1 MRISNNLPAIIVIP
15 LLALSISSCGRD
27 KFTEPLVLG
36 GVTIPAEVLNKGRD
50 NYTVYCRACHG
61 INGDGNGP
69 AAKGLRPAPRD
80 FRLGLIKYASVSADY
95 LPPDTDFLR
104 IVKNGL
110 HGTAMLEWDISDE
123 RLYTI
128 VQYIKTFSD
137 RWQDEYEE
145 VGEPIVPSKDPF
157 VGREKEGI
165 ELGKMVYHGIASC
178 WSCHPAYADKTYIY
192 NANKELAGKEVTEFR
207 PNLYEPELKDSD
219 YGFKILPPDFIYH
232 EIRAGTTMNDLFRTI
247 AAGITGTAMPTWYGS
262 ILDEQ
267 IWSMVYYVRYLS
279 GLRDTAEGM
288 RLKSDLESQPEFTPP
303 GNGPQDRHDH

>member
-1 MRISNNLPAIIVIP
+1 MRISKNLTVIMVIP

-27 KFTEPLVLG
+27 KFKEPMVLG
-36 GVTIPAEVLNKGRD
+36 GVTIPAGVLNKGRD

-80 FRLGLIKYASVSADY
+80 FRLGLIKYISVSADY
-95 LPPDTDFLR
+95 LPPDSDFLR

-145 VGEPIVPSKDPF
+145 VGVPIAPSKDPF
-157 VGREKEGI
+157 IGREEEGI
-165 ELGKMVYHGIASC
+165 KLGKMIYHGIASC
-178 WSCHPAYADKTYIY
+178 WSCHPAYADKAYIY
-192 NANKELAGKEVTEFR
+192 NANMELLGKEVTEFR

-219 YGFKILPPDFIYH
+219 YGFKILPLDFLYH
-232 EIRAGTTMNDLFRTI
+232 EIRAGTTKNDLFRTI

-262 ILDEQ
+262 IPDEQ
-267 IWSMVYYVRYLS
+267 IWAMVYYVRYLS
-279 GLRDTAEGM
+279 SLRDTAEGR
-288 RLKSDLESQPEFTPP
+288 RLKADLESQPEFTPP
-303 GNGPQDRHDH
+303 GNGF